1 MISVLYV
8 DDEQGFLEIAQLFLE
23 QSGDFSVK
31 TAISAQEALEC
42 PAIRS
47 CDAIV
52 SDYQMPGMD
61 GIAFLKAVRERFG
74 DIPFILFTGR
84 GREEVVIE
92 AINNGADFYLQKG
105 GDPTAQFAELAH
117 KIRHAVGRKRAENSL
132 RDSERRLSD
141 IINFLPD
148 PTFAIDRSG
157 LVIAWNRAIEDMTGT
172 SAREILGKGNFA
184 YSVLFYGSR
193 RPSLINLIDEPDE
206 KILHYYSNLFRAGN
220 SLMAETEIP
229 HAKGHRISAL
239 IRTGPLYNSAGEIIG
254 AIESFRDITEIKK
267 SELDLRAAYEQ
278 ITASEEELR
287 SQYDELKI
295 INKELTTARQELSR
309 QLDHLAESER
319 TLRVNEER
327 LAMAQKIGQ
336 TGSWEYKIET
346 NTIWGSAEGLRI
358 FGYPA
363 VAGDF
368 PLDDIEACIP
378 DRERVHQALVD
389 LIKNG
394 QEYNLEYAINPADG
408 SAPKVIHSIARLEKD
423 AGGRLVRVTGVIQD
437 ITERRRADEEI
448 TFKNI
453 LLLTQQ
459 ETSSDGI
466 LVVDEPGKILNYN
479 RKFTELWNVPE
490 GLIAAGIDEPVLQHV
505 EQQLADPEAF
515 LARVTYLYEHK
526 DEKSFD
532 EILLKDG
539 RVLER
544 FSAPMLGEERKY
556 YGRVW
561 YFRDITGREQVERK
575 LRESEEKYRL
585 LTENSQDITYTIDLQ
600 GTITY
605 VSRNVARYGFPP
617 EYFLSRNIAGVIV
630 EEDLGRVQ
638 KDIQTTISSGKSTH
652 TAFRF
657 RDSAGNTVWF
667 EDNATVTK
675 DASGNVT
682 GISGVLRDI
691 TERKK
696 TEEALTESE
705 RKFRTIFENSP
716 YPIAINSIPDNKF
729 LDVNAAFLKA
739 CGYTET
745 EILGKNPVEAG
756 LLSLMDVGRLA
767 SRMVLT
773 GKLENVPLALTGKG
787 GRRIHVLFSTMPA
800 TINNTPAVVT
810 VTAEVTQLK
819 RIEEELIRK
828 NEELHEA
835 CEKISVTEEEIR
847 ENYDTLINQEKALRE
862 SEEKY
867 RDIFNNTNDAIQI
880 IELDEEGNAG
890 RFIDVNEPTCRM
902 LHYTYDEMLQTSLSD
917 IEMNYSHKSIDGIEK
932 EMRLSG
938 SLTFET
944 ELVRKDGVHIPVEVS
959 VHPVILTGRHV
970 GISVVR
976 NITERRK
983 SETALRE
990 NEEKFRALVET
1001 SPDIIWEID
1010 PQGNMRYIS
1019 PMVETILG
1027 YTLEELE
1034 GKPITS
1040 LIPEQARPLVMQ
1052 ELARLASSEGPCVS
1066 LEVPVHSRNGRDRV
1080 IEIRPSRIKDTDGKL
1095 IGLRGVA
1102 IDVTERRKSE
1112 EALRR
1117 ANRQLNL
1124 LGSVTRHDLLNK
1136 ITVVLGYLKIVQKR
1150 CTDPGQAGYL
1160 GKMESTIATIRS
1172 QIEFTRVYQS
1182 LGTQEPQWTELD
1194 MIMPRSQ
1201 VPSPVILDADVSGVQ
1216 VFADAMLEKV
1226 FFNLLD
1232 NSLRHG
1238 KHVTEIRVSYS
1249 NEGTDLVVVWEDN
1262 GIGIAA
1268 DEKERIFEQGFGKNT
1283 GLGMFLAREILT
1295 LTGITIRETG
1305 EPGSGARFEIVVPE
1319 GAYRVAG
1326 AIGRSPPSTPA

>member
-1 MISVLYV
+1 MNYGNLFVSLYSFVDHSSVRVKAMISVLYV
-8 DDEQGFLEIAQLFLE
+8 DDEQGFLEIVQLFLE
-23 QSGDFSVK
+23 QPGGFSVK
-31 TAISAQEALEC
+31 TSISAQEALDS
-42 PAIRS
+42 PAIQS
-47 CDAIV
+47 CDVII

-61 GIAFLKAVRERFG
+61 GIAFLKEVRKRFG

-105 GDPTAQFAELAH
+105 GDPEAQFAELAH
-117 KIRHAVGRKRAENSL
+117 KIRQSVRRKEAERSL
-132 RDSERRLSD
+132 HDSERRLSD
-141 IINFLPD
+141 IIDFLPD
-148 PTFAIDRSG
+148 PIIATDTEG
-157 LVIAWNRAIEDMTGT
+157 KVIAWNRANEELTGV
-172 SAREILGKGNFA
+172 AAADILGKGNYEYA
-184 YSVLFYGSR
+184 LSTYGER
-193 RPSLINLIDEPDE
+193 RPLLIDLLFEPDE
-206 KILHYYSNLFRAGN
+206 KIAGYYTGIVRDGN
-220 SLMAETEIP
+220 MLSAETDLP
-229 HAKGHRISAL
+229 HPKGQRIHIMVKAS
-239 IRTGPLYNSAGEIIG
+239 PLYNRAGTITG
-254 AIESFRDITEIKK
+254 AIEVIRNITELKK
-267 SELDLRAAYEQ
+267 
-278 ITASEEELR
+278 TGEELR
-287 SQYDELKI
+287 
-295 INKELTTARQELSR
+295 R
-309 QLDHLAESER
+309 QLDQLAESER

-327 LAMAQKIGQ
+327 LVMAQSIGQ
-336 TGSWEYKIET
+336 TGSWEYTFET

-368 PLDDIEACIP
+368 PIADIEACIP
-378 DRERVHQALVD
+378 ERERVHQALVD

-394 QEYNLEYAINPADG
+394 QGYNLDYAINPADG
-408 SAPKVIHSIARLEKD
+408 STPKGIHSVARLEKE
-423 AGGRLVRVTGVIQD
+423 AGGRPVRVIGVIQD
-437 ITERRRADEEI
+437 ITERRRVDEEI

-466 LVVDEPGKILNYN
+466 LVVDETGKILNYN

-505 EQQLADPEAF
+505 ERQLADPEAF
-515 LARVTYLYEHK
+515 LARVLYLYEHK

-532 EILLKDG
+532 ELLLKDG
-539 RVLER
+539 RVLDR
-544 FSAPMLGEERKY
+544 FSAPILGEKRKY

-561 YFRDITGREQVERK
+561 YFRDITGRKQVERK

-585 LTENSQDITYTIDLQ
+585 LTENSQDITYTLDPQ

-605 VSRNVARYGFPP
+605 VSRNVARYGFPL
-617 EYFLSRNIAGVIV
+617 EYFISRNIAGVIV

-657 RDSAGNTVWF
+657 RDSAGNPVWV
-667 EDNATVTK
+667 EDNATATK

-739 CGYTET
+739 SGYTET

-756 LLSLMDVGRLA
+756 LLSLLDVASLA
-767 SRMVLT
+767 SRMVLM

-787 GRRIHVLFSTMPA
+787 GRRIHVLFSAMPA
-800 TINNTPAVVT
+800 TINNSPAIVT

-828 NEELHEA
+828 NEDLHAA

-862 SEEKY
+862 SEERY
-867 RDIFNNTNDAIQI
+867 RDVFNNTNDAIQI
-880 IELDEEGNAG
+880 IELDEKGNAG
-890 RFIDVNEPTCRM
+890 RFIDVNETTCSM
-902 LHYTYDEMLQTSLSD
+902 LQYTYDEMLQTSLSD
-917 IEMNYSHKSIDGIEK
+917 IEMNYSHKSIDWIEK

-938 SLTFET
+938 SSTFET

-959 VHPVILTGRHV
+959 VHPVILKGRHV

-976 NITERRK
+976 NITERRI
-983 SETALRE
+983 A
-990 NEEKFRALVET
+990 
-1001 SPDIIWEID
+1001 
-1010 PQGNMRYIS
+1010 
-1019 PMVETILG
+1019 
-1027 YTLEELE
+1027 
-1034 GKPITS
+1034 
-1040 LIPEQARPLVMQ
+1040 
-1052 ELARLASSEGPCVS
+1052 
-1066 LEVPVHSRNGRDRV
+1066 
-1080 IEIRPSRIKDTDGKL
+1080 
-1095 IGLRGVA
+1095 
-1102 IDVTERRKSE
+1102 E

-1117 ANRQLNL
+1117 VNRQLNL
-1124 LGSVTRHDLLNK
+1124 LGSVTRHDILNK
-1136 ITVVLGYLKIVQKR
+1136 IAVILGYLKIVQKK

-1160 GKMESTIATIRS
+1160 GKMESTIAMIRS
-1172 QIEFTRVYQS
+1172 QLEFTRVYQS
-1182 LGTQEPQWTELD
+1182 LGTHEPQWIELD
-1194 MIMPRSQ
+1194 TVMPRLQ
-1201 VPSPVILDADVSGVQ
+1201 VPSPIILDADVSGVQ

-1238 KHVTEIRVSYS
+1238 KHVTEIRVSYYK
-1249 NEGTDLVVVWEDN
+1249 EGTDLVVVWEDN

-1283 GLGMFLAREILT
+1283 GLGMFLVREILT

-1305 EPGSGARFEIVVPE
+1305 EPGSGARFEILVPE
-1319 GAYRVAG
+1319 GTHRM
-1326 AIGRSPPSTPA
+1326 I